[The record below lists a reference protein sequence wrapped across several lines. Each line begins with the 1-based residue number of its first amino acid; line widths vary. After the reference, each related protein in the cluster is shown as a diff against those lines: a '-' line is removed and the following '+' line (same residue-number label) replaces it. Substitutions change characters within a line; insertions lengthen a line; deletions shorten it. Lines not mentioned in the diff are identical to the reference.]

1 LSVDTEGNS
10 TDWASLIRQARDGD
24 DSALGL
30 IVSRLRNYLLLVANA
45 EIKPSIRS
53 KFCGSDIVQQS
64 MLEAHQAISSFRGTT
79 ECELK
84 AWLKKIVLSNL
95 IDETRRYQQTRKRDT
110 SREISVDWRAQP
122 LSQPNGQ
129 TASWMV
135 RKNEFDQQLFV
146 AIQELPARQR
156 HVIEARHRDAM
167 PYSKIAVEL
176 DITEEAAR
184 KLWTR
189 GVNSLK
195 RTLRKSTSG
204 KP

>member
-1 LSVDTEGNS
+1 MSKVTEDNS
-10 TDWASLIRQARDGD
+10 IEWTNLIRQAREGD

-45 EIKPSIRS
+45 EMQPSIRS
-53 KFCGSDIVQQS
+53 KFCGSDIIQQS
-64 MLEAHQAISSFRGTT
+64 MLEAHQAIGAFRGTT
-79 ECELK
+79 ESELK

-95 IDETRRYQQTRKRDT
+95 VDETRRYQKTRKRDT
-110 SREISVDWRAQP
+110 SREVPVDWHAQP
-122 LSQPNGQ
+122 LAQPNGQ

-135 RKNEFDQQLFV
+135 SKNEFDQQLFI
-146 AIQELPARQR
+146 AIHELPARQR

-176 DITEEAAR
+176 NITEDAAR

-189 GVNSLK
+189 GVNSLR
-195 RTLRKSTSG
+195 RTLSKSASG
-204 KP
+204 NL

>member
-1 LSVDTEGNS
+1 MSKVTEDNS
-10 TDWASLIRQARDGD
+10 IEWTNLIRQAREGD

-45 EIKPSIRS
+45 EMQPSIRS
-53 KFCGSDIVQQS
+53 KFCGSDIIQQS
-64 MLEAHQAISSFRGTT
+64 MLEAHQAIGAFRGTT
-79 ECELK
+79 ESELK

-95 IDETRRYQQTRKRDT
+95 VDETRRYQKTRKRDT
-110 SREISVDWRAQP
+110 SREVPVDWHAQP
-122 LSQPNGQ
+122 LAQPNGQ

-135 RKNEFDQQLFV
+135 SKNEFDQQLFI
-146 AIQELPARQR
+146 AIHELPARQR
-156 HVIEARHRDAM
+156 HVIKARHRDAM

-176 DITEEAAR
+176 NITEDAAR

-195 RTLRKSTSG
+195 RTLSKSASG
-204 KP
+204 NL

>member
-1 LSVDTEGNS
+1 MSKVTEDNS
-10 TDWASLIRQARDGD
+10 IEWTNLIRQACEGD

-45 EIKPSIRS
+45 EMQPSIRS
-53 KFCGSDIVQQS
+53 KFCGSDIIQQS
-64 MLEAHQAISSFRGTT
+64 MLEAHQAIGAFRGTT
-79 ECELK
+79 ESELK

-95 IDETRRYQQTRKRDT
+95 VDETRRYQKTRKRDT
-110 SREISVDWRAQP
+110 SREVPVDWHAQP
-122 LSQPNGQ
+122 LAQPNGQ

-135 RKNEFDQQLFV
+135 SKNEFDQQLFI
-146 AIQELPARQR
+146 AIHELPARQR

-176 DITEEAAR
+176 NITEDAAR

-195 RTLRKSTSG
+195 RTLSKSASG
-204 KP
+204 NL

>member
-1 LSVDTEGNS
+1 MSKVTEDNS
-10 TDWASLIRQARDGD
+10 IEWTNLIRQAREGD

-45 EIKPSIRS
+45 EMQPSIRS
-53 KFCGSDIVQQS
+53 KFCGSDIIQQS
-64 MLEAHQAISSFRGTT
+64 MLEAHQAIGAFRGTT
-79 ECELK
+79 ESELK

-95 IDETRRYQQTRKRDT
+95 VDETRRYQKTRKRDT
-110 SREISVDWRAQP
+110 SREVPVDWHAQP
-122 LSQPNGQ
+122 LAQPNGQ

-135 RKNEFDQQLFV
+135 SKNEFDQQLFI
-146 AIQELPARQR
+146 AIHELPARQR

-167 PYSKIAVEL
+167 PYSKIAIEL
-176 DITEEAAR
+176 NITEDAAR

-195 RTLRKSTSG
+195 RTLSKSASG
-204 KP
+204 NL

>member
-1 LSVDTEGNS
+1 MSKATEDNS
-10 TDWASLIRQARDGD
+10 IEWTNLIRQAREGD

-45 EIKPSIRS
+45 EMQPSIRS
-53 KFCGSDIVQQS
+53 KFCGSDIIQQS
-64 MLEAHQAISSFRGTT
+64 MLEAHQAIGAFRGTT
-79 ECELK
+79 ESELK

-95 IDETRRYQQTRKRDT
+95 VDETRRYQKTRKRDT
-110 SREISVDWRAQP
+110 SREVPVDWHAQP
-122 LSQPNGQ
+122 LAQPNGQ

-135 RKNEFDQQLFV
+135 SKNEFDQQLFI
-146 AIQELPARQR
+146 AIHELPARQR

-176 DITEEAAR
+176 NITEDAAR

-195 RTLRKSTSG
+195 RTLSKSASG
-204 KP
+204 NL

>member
-1 LSVDTEGNS
+1 MSKVTEDNS
-10 TDWASLIRQARDGD
+10 IEWTNLIRQAREGD

-45 EIKPSIRS
+45 EMQPSIRS
-53 KFCGSDIVQQS
+53 KFCGSDIIQQS
-64 MLEAHQAISSFRGTT
+64 MLEAHQAIGAFRGTT
-79 ECELK
+79 ESELK

-95 IDETRRYQQTRKRDT
+95 VDETRRYQKTRKRDT
-110 SREISVDWRAQP
+110 SREVPVDWHAQP
-122 LSQPNGQ
+122 LAQPNGQ

-135 RKNEFDQQLFV
+135 SKNEFDQQLFI
-146 AIQELPARQR
+146 AIHELPARQR

-176 DITEEAAR
+176 NITEDAAR

-195 RTLRKSTSG
+195 RTLSKSASG
-204 KP
+204 TL